1 MFLFLRPVLKEYALE
16 SAVSFNFCIM
26 YTDHSEDT
34 IFAPATIPGT
44 GAISVI
50 RISGPEAIPA
60 AAALVHPVASAD
72 ISDESRRSNGDFKC
86 EASCAC
92 PNQQIIESKGYR
104 MHFGQI
110 SGKDGRLLDEVI
122 ASVFRAPHSYTG
134 EDSVE
139 ISCHA
144 SSYIVSEISALLVD
158 LGLRPAEPGEFTQRA
173 FFNGKMDLAQAEAVA
188 DVIAAQSAASHR
200 IAVNQLKGGFS
211 SELKT
216 MRASLLEIV
225 SLMELELD
233 FSDEDVEFADRGRLN
248 SLVDGVMAH
257 IRRLMDSFRAGN
269 AIKNGV
275 PVALVGATNVGK
287 STLLNALLGEE
298 RAIVSDIHGT
308 TRDTVEETMNLGG
321 VLFRFID
328 TAGLR
333 ETVETVEKIGIER
346 SYKKLHEAQI
356 VLGVVDASRVFE
368 ENCREIREILSHTD
382 PDRQDII
389 IVLNKCD
396 ALVGTD
402 CESVGYAASG
412 MDSGIGTVLRNKNV
426 ICINKYVSFI
436 DNDKIKVVAIS
447 AREKA
452 GIDGLKSL
460 LSDTQKDLTENTDA
474 VLVTNIRHL
483 EALSSASTALGR
495 VKSGL
500 SYGTATDLVSQDLR
514 EALYHLGS
522 ILGEISTD
530 EVLGNIFKNFCI
542 SPREYFQEFLH
553 REIANYLIIG
563 IYNYKQSKILTKNDL
578 NMAK

>member
-72 ISDESRRSNGDFKC
+72 ISDESRRGNGDFKC

-122 ASVFRAPHSYTG
+122 ACVFRAPHSYTG

-173 FFNGKMDLAQAEAVA
+173 FLNGKMDLAQAEAVA

-333 ETVETVEKIGIER
+333 ETAETVEKIGIER

-402 CESVGYAASG
+402 CESVGYAASDR
-412 MDSGIGTVLRNKNV
+412 DSGIGTELCNKNV

-500 SYGTATDLVSQDLR
+500 SFGTATDLVSQDLR

-542 SPREYFQEFLH
+542 
-553 REIANYLIIG
+553 G
-563 IYNYKQSKILTKNDL
+563 K
-578 NMAK
+578 

>member
-50 RISGPEAIPA
+50 RISGPEAVPA

-72 ISDESRRSNGDFKC
+72 ISDESRRGNGDFKY

-173 FFNGKMDLAQAEAVA
+173 FLNGKMDLAQAEAVA

-333 ETVETVEKIGIER
+333 ETAETVEKIGIER

-402 CESVGYAASG
+402 CESVGYAISG
-412 MDSGIGTVLRNKNV
+412 MDSGIVTELCNKNV

-436 DNDKIKVVAIS
+436 YNDKIKVIAIS

-500 SYGTATDLVSQDLR
+500 SFGTATDLVSQDLR

-530 EVLGNIFKNFCI
+530 EVLGNIFKNFCV
-542 SPREYFQEFLH
+542 
-553 REIANYLIIG
+553 G
-563 IYNYKQSKILTKNDL
+563 K
-578 NMAK
+578 

>member
-50 RISGPEAIPA
+50 RISGPEAVPA

-72 ISDESRRSNGDFKC
+72 ISDESRRGNGDFKC

-173 FFNGKMDLAQAEAVA
+173 FLNGKMDLAQAEAVA

-402 CESVGYAASG
+402 CESAGYAASG
-412 MDSGIGTVLRNKNV
+412 MDSSIGTELRNKNV

-500 SYGTATDLVSQDLR
+500 SFGTATDLVSQDLR

-542 SPREYFQEFLH
+542 
-553 REIANYLIIG
+553 G
-563 IYNYKQSKILTKNDL
+563 K
-578 NMAK
+578 

>member
-72 ISDESRRSNGDFKC
+72 ISDESRRGNGDFKC

-173 FFNGKMDLAQAEAVA
+173 FLNGKMDLAQAEAVA

-333 ETVETVEKIGIER
+333 ETAETVEKIGIER

-402 CESVGYAASG
+402 CESAGYAASG
-412 MDSGIGTVLRNKNV
+412 MDSGIGTELRNKNV

-500 SYGTATDLVSQDLR
+500 SFGTATDLVSQDLR

-542 SPREYFQEFLH
+542 
-553 REIANYLIIG
+553 G
-563 IYNYKQSKILTKNDL
+563 K
-578 NMAK
+578 

>member
-72 ISDESRRSNGDFKC
+72 ISDESRRGNGDFKC

-173 FFNGKMDLAQAEAVA
+173 FLNGKMDLAQAEAVA

-333 ETVETVEKIGIER
+333 ETAETVEKIGIER

-402 CESVGYAASG
+402 CESVGYAASD
-412 MDSGIGTVLRNKNV
+412 MDSGIGTESRNKNV
-426 ICINKYVSFI
+426 IYINKYVSFI

-530 EVLGNIFKNFCI
+530 EVLGNIFRNFCI
-542 SPREYFQEFLH
+542 
-553 REIANYLIIG
+553 G
-563 IYNYKQSKILTKNDL
+563 K
-578 NMAK
+578 

>member
-72 ISDESRRSNGDFKC
+72 ISDESRRGNGDFKC

-173 FFNGKMDLAQAEAVA
+173 FLNGKMDLAQAEAVA

-333 ETVETVEKIGIER
+333 ETAETVEKIGIER

-402 CESVGYAASG
+402 CESAGYAASG
-412 MDSGIGTVLRNKNV
+412 MDSSIGTELRNKNV

-436 DNDKIKVVAIS
+436 DNNKIKVVAIS

-500 SYGTATDLVSQDLR
+500 SFGTATDLVSQDLR

-530 EVLGNIFKNFCI
+530 EVLGNIFKNFCV
-542 SPREYFQEFLH
+542 
-553 REIANYLIIG
+553 G
-563 IYNYKQSKILTKNDL
+563 K
-578 NMAK
+578 

>member
-50 RISGPEAIPA
+50 RISGPEAVPA

-72 ISDESRRSNGDFKC
+72 ISDESRRGNGDFKC

-173 FFNGKMDLAQAEAVA
+173 FLNGKMDLAQAEAVA

-333 ETVETVEKIGIER
+333 ETAETVEKIGIER

-412 MDSGIGTVLRNKNV
+412 MDSGIGTELCNKNV

-436 DNDKIKVVAIS
+436 DNDKIKVIAIS

-500 SYGTATDLVSQDLR
+500 SFGTATDLVSQDLR

-542 SPREYFQEFLH
+542 
-553 REIANYLIIG
+553 G
-563 IYNYKQSKILTKNDL
+563 K
-578 NMAK
+578 

>member
-72 ISDESRRSNGDFKC
+72 ISDESRRGNGDFKC

-173 FFNGKMDLAQAEAVA
+173 FLNGKMDLAQAEAVA

-333 ETVETVEKIGIER
+333 ETAETVEKIGIER

-402 CESVGYAASG
+402 CESAGYAASG
-412 MDSGIGTVLRNKNV
+412 MDSSIGTELRNKNV

-436 DNDKIKVVAIS
+436 DNNKIKVVAIS

-500 SYGTATDLVSQDLR
+500 SFGTATDLVSQDLR

-542 SPREYFQEFLH
+542 
-553 REIANYLIIG
+553 G
-563 IYNYKQSKILTKNDL
+563 K
-578 NMAK
+578 

>member
-72 ISDESRRSNGDFKC
+72 ISDESRRGKGDFKC

-173 FFNGKMDLAQAEAVA
+173 FLNGKMDLAQAEAVA

-333 ETVETVEKIGIER
+333 ETAETVEKIGIER

-356 VLGVVDASRVFE
+356 VLGVVDASRVLE

-412 MDSGIGTVLRNKNV
+412 IDSGIGTELRNKNV
-426 ICINKYVSFI
+426 IYINKYVSFI

-500 SYGTATDLVSQDLR
+500 SFGTATDLVSQDLR

-542 SPREYFQEFLH
+542 
-553 REIANYLIIG
+553 G
-563 IYNYKQSKILTKNDL
+563 K
-578 NMAK
+578 

>member
-50 RISGPEAIPA
+50 RISGPEAVPA
-60 AAALVHPVASAD
+60 AAVLVHPVASAD
-72 ISDESRRSNGDFKC
+72 ISDESRRGNGDFKC

-173 FFNGKMDLAQAEAVA
+173 FLNGKMDLAQAEAVA

-248 SLVDGVMAH
+248 SLVDGVLAH

-333 ETVETVEKIGIER
+333 ETAETVEKIGIER

-396 ALVGTD
+396 SLVGTD

-412 MDSGIGTVLRNKNV
+412 MDSGIGTELRNKNV

-500 SYGTATDLVSQDLR
+500 SFGTATDLVSQDLR

-542 SPREYFQEFLH
+542 
-553 REIANYLIIG
+553 G
-563 IYNYKQSKILTKNDL
+563 K
-578 NMAK
+578 

>member
-72 ISDESRRSNGDFKC
+72 ISDESRRGNGDFKC

-173 FFNGKMDLAQAEAVA
+173 FLNGKMDLAQAEAVA

-402 CESVGYAASG
+402 CESAGYAASG
-412 MDSGIGTVLRNKNV
+412 MDSSIGTELRNKNV

-500 SYGTATDLVSQDLR
+500 SFGTATDLVSQDLR

-542 SPREYFQEFLH
+542 
-553 REIANYLIIG
+553 G
-563 IYNYKQSKILTKNDL
+563 K
-578 NMAK
+578 

>member
-72 ISDESRRSNGDFKC
+72 ISDESRRGNGDFKY

-173 FFNGKMDLAQAEAVA
+173 FLNGKMDLAQAEAVA

-333 ETVETVEKIGIER
+333 ETAETVEKIGIER

-412 MDSGIGTVLRNKNV
+412 MDSGIGTELRNKNV

-436 DNDKIKVVAIS
+436 DNDKIKVVGIS

-500 SYGTATDLVSQDLR
+500 SFGTATDLVSQDLR

-542 SPREYFQEFLH
+542 
-553 REIANYLIIG
+553 G
-563 IYNYKQSKILTKNDL
+563 K
-578 NMAK
+578 

>member
-72 ISDESRRSNGDFKC
+72 ISDESRRGNGDFKC

-173 FFNGKMDLAQAEAVA
+173 FLNGKMDLAQAEAVA

-333 ETVETVEKIGIER
+333 ETAETVEKIGIER

-402 CESVGYAASG
+402 CESVGYAASDR
-412 MDSGIGTVLRNKNV
+412 DSGIGTELCNKNV

-500 SYGTATDLVSQDLR
+500 SFGTATDLVSQDLR

-530 EVLGNIFKNFCI
+530 EVLGNIFKNFCV
-542 SPREYFQEFLH
+542 
-553 REIANYLIIG
+553 G
-563 IYNYKQSKILTKNDL
+563 K
-578 NMAK
+578 

>member
-50 RISGPEAIPA
+50 RISGPEAVPA
-60 AAALVHPVASAD
+60 AAVLVHPVASAD
-72 ISDESRRSNGDFKC
+72 ISDESRRGNGDFKC

-173 FFNGKMDLAQAEAVA
+173 FLNGKMDLAQAEAVA

-333 ETVETVEKIGIER
+333 ETAETVEKIGIER

-356 VLGVVDASRVFE
+356 VLGVVDASRVLE
-368 ENCREIREILSHTD
+368 ENCREVREILSHTD

-412 MDSGIGTVLRNKNV
+412 MDSGIGTELRNKNV

-500 SYGTATDLVSQDLR
+500 SFGTATDLVSQDLR

-542 SPREYFQEFLH
+542 
-553 REIANYLIIG
+553 G
-563 IYNYKQSKILTKNDL
+563 K
-578 NMAK
+578 

>member
-72 ISDESRRSNGDFKC
+72 ISDESRRGKGDFKC

-173 FFNGKMDLAQAEAVA
+173 FLNGKMDLAQAEAVA

-333 ETVETVEKIGIER
+333 ETAETVEKIGIER

-412 MDSGIGTVLRNKNV
+412 IDSGIGTELRNKNV

-500 SYGTATDLVSQDLR
+500 SFGTATDLVSQDLR

-542 SPREYFQEFLH
+542 
-553 REIANYLIIG
+553 G
-563 IYNYKQSKILTKNDL
+563 K
-578 NMAK
+578 

>member
-72 ISDESRRSNGDFKC
+72 ISDESRRGNGDFKC

-173 FFNGKMDLAQAEAVA
+173 FLNGKMDLAQAEAVA

-333 ETVETVEKIGIER
+333 ETAETVEKIGIER

-402 CESVGYAASG
+402 CESAGYAASG
-412 MDSGIGTVLRNKNV
+412 MDSSIVTELRNKNV

-436 DNDKIKVVAIS
+436 DNDKIKVVTIS

-500 SYGTATDLVSQDLR
+500 SFGTATDLVSQDLR

-542 SPREYFQEFLH
+542 
-553 REIANYLIIG
+553 G
-563 IYNYKQSKILTKNDL
+563 K
-578 NMAK
+578 

>member
-72 ISDESRRSNGDFKC
+72 ISDESRRGNGDFKC

-173 FFNGKMDLAQAEAVA
+173 FLNGKMDLAQAEAVA

-248 SLVDGVMAH
+248 SLIDGVLAH

-402 CESVGYAASG
+402 CESAGYAASG
-412 MDSGIGTVLRNKNV
+412 MDSSIGTELRNKNV

-542 SPREYFQEFLH
+542 
-553 REIANYLIIG
+553 G
-563 IYNYKQSKILTKNDL
+563 K
-578 NMAK
+578 

>member
-72 ISDESRRSNGDFKC
+72 ISDESRRGNVDFKC

-173 FFNGKMDLAQAEAVA
+173 FLNGKMDLAQAEAVA

-333 ETVETVEKIGIER
+333 ETAETVEKIGIER

-402 CESVGYAASG
+402 CESAGYAASG
-412 MDSGIGTVLRNKNV
+412 MDSSIGTELRNKNV
-426 ICINKYVSFI
+426 ISINKYVSFI

-500 SYGTATDLVSQDLR
+500 SFGTATDLVSQDLR

-530 EVLGNIFKNFCI
+530 EILGNIFKNFCI
-542 SPREYFQEFLH
+542 
-553 REIANYLIIG
+553 G
-563 IYNYKQSKILTKNDL
+563 K
-578 NMAK
+578 

>member
-72 ISDESRRSNGDFKC
+72 ISDESRRGNGDFKC

-173 FFNGKMDLAQAEAVA
+173 FLNGKMDLAQAEAVA

-333 ETVETVEKIGIER
+333 ETAETVEKIGIER

-402 CESVGYAASG
+402 CESAGYAASG
-412 MDSGIGTVLRNKNV
+412 MDSSIVTELRNKNV

-500 SYGTATDLVSQDLR
+500 SFGTATDLVSQDLR

-542 SPREYFQEFLH
+542 
-553 REIANYLIIG
+553 G
-563 IYNYKQSKILTKNDL
+563 K
-578 NMAK
+578 

>member
-72 ISDESRRSNGDFKC
+72 ISDESRRGNGDFKC

-173 FFNGKMDLAQAEAVA
+173 FLNGKMDLAQAEAVA

-308 TRDTVEETMNLGG
+308 TRDTVEETMNLDG

-333 ETVETVEKIGIER
+333 ETAETVEKIGIER

-402 CESVGYAASG
+402 CESAGYAASG
-412 MDSGIGTVLRNKNV
+412 MDSSIGTELRNKNV

-436 DNDKIKVVAIS
+436 DNNKIKVVAIS

-460 LSDTQKDLTENTDA
+460 LSDTQKDLTENTDD

-500 SYGTATDLVSQDLR
+500 SFGTATDLVSQDLR

-542 SPREYFQEFLH
+542 
-553 REIANYLIIG
+553 G
-563 IYNYKQSKILTKNDL
+563 K
-578 NMAK
+578 

>member
-72 ISDESRRSNGDFKC
+72 ISDESRCGNGDFKC

-248 SLVDGVMAH
+248 SLVDGVLAH

-333 ETVETVEKIGIER
+333 ETAETVEKIGIER

-382 PDRQDII
+382 PDRQNII

-402 CESVGYAASG
+402 CESVGYATSG
-412 MDSGIGTVLRNKNV
+412 MDSGIGTELRNKNV

-436 DNDKIKVVAIS
+436 DNDKIKVVTIS

-500 SYGTATDLVSQDLR
+500 SFGTATDLVSQDLR

-542 SPREYFQEFLH
+542 
-553 REIANYLIIG
+553 G
-563 IYNYKQSKILTKNDL
+563 K
-578 NMAK
+578 

>member
-72 ISDESRRSNGDFKC
+72 ISDESRRGKGNFKC

-173 FFNGKMDLAQAEAVA
+173 FLNGKMDLAQAEAVA

-333 ETVETVEKIGIER
+333 ETAETVEKIGIER

-402 CESVGYAASG
+402 CESAGYAASC
-412 MDSGIGTVLRNKNV
+412 MDSSIGTKLRNKNV

-500 SYGTATDLVSQDLR
+500 SFGTAIDLVSQDLR

-542 SPREYFQEFLH
+542 
-553 REIANYLIIG
+553 G
-563 IYNYKQSKILTKNDL
+563 K
-578 NMAK
+578 

>member
-50 RISGPEAIPA
+50 RISGPEAVPA

-72 ISDESRRSNGDFKC
+72 ISDESRRGNGDFKC

-173 FFNGKMDLAQAEAVA
+173 FLNGKMDLAQAEAVA

-333 ETVETVEKIGIER
+333 ETAETVEKIGIER

-356 VLGVVDASRVFE
+356 VLGVVDASRVLE

-412 MDSGIGTVLRNKNV
+412 MDSGIGTELRNKNV
-426 ICINKYVSFI
+426 IYINKYVSFI

-447 AREKA
+447 AREKV

-500 SYGTATDLVSQDLR
+500 SFGTATDLVSQDLR

-542 SPREYFQEFLH
+542 
-553 REIANYLIIG
+553 G
-563 IYNYKQSKILTKNDL
+563 K
-578 NMAK
+578 

>member
-50 RISGPEAIPA
+50 RISGPEAVPA

-72 ISDESRRSNGDFKC
+72 ISDESRRGNGDFKC

-173 FFNGKMDLAQAEAVA
+173 FLNGKMDLAQAEAVA

-333 ETVETVEKIGIER
+333 ETAETVEKIGIER

-356 VLGVVDASRVFE
+356 VLGVVDASRVLE
-368 ENCREIREILSHTD
+368 ENCREVREILSHTD

-402 CESVGYAASG
+402 CESVGYAASD
-412 MDSGIGTVLRNKNV
+412 MDSGIGTELRNKNV
-426 ICINKYVSFI
+426 IYINKYVSFI
-436 DNDKIKVVAIS
+436 DNDKIKVVTIS

-500 SYGTATDLVSQDLR
+500 SFGTATDLVSQDLR

-542 SPREYFQEFLH
+542 
-553 REIANYLIIG
+553 G
-563 IYNYKQSKILTKNDL
+563 K
-578 NMAK
+578 

>member
-50 RISGPEAIPA
+50 RISGPEAVPA
-60 AAALVHPVASAD
+60 AAALVHPVASTD
-72 ISDESRRSNGDFKC
+72 ISDESRRGNGDFKC

-139 ISCHA
+139 ISCHG

-173 FFNGKMDLAQAEAVA
+173 FLNGKMDLAQAEAVA

-211 SELKT
+211 SELNT

-333 ETVETVEKIGIER
+333 ETAETVEKIGIER

-356 VLGVVDASRVFE
+356 VLGVVDASRVLE

-412 MDSGIGTVLRNKNV
+412 MDSGIGTELRNKNV
-426 ICINKYVSFI
+426 IYINKYVSFI

-447 AREKA
+447 AREKV

-500 SYGTATDLVSQDLR
+500 SFGTATDLVSQDLR

-522 ILGEISTD
+522 ILGEISID

-542 SPREYFQEFLH
+542 
-553 REIANYLIIG
+553 G
-563 IYNYKQSKILTKNDL
+563 K
-578 NMAK
+578 